1 MEHPLSQFRYCP
13 KCGSEHFEIHN
24 EKSKQ
29 CKDCGFVYYFNSS
42 AATVALILNGRNELL
57 VCRRAKEPAKGTLD
71 LPGGFIDMAETGEEG
86 VACEGKAETGII
98 RHFALATEDVD
109 TCVEKLK
116 AAGYK
121 VFVEPK
127 DIVIPSNPEYKARIA
142 FGRGPLGEEIEFFQ
156 ER

>member
-1 MEHPLSQFRYCP
+1 MVHFYHEILELEIARTWSEGTMFRF
-13 KCGSEHFEIHN
+13 GNAVLEVF
-24 EKSKQ
+24 
-29 CKDCGFVYYFNSS
+29 
-42 AATVALILNGRNELL
+42 
-57 VCRRAKEPAKGTLD
+57 AKGR
-71 LPGGFIDMAETGEEG
+71 E
-86 VACEGKAETGII
+86 KAETGII

-116 AAGYK
+116 AAGYE

-127 DIVIPSNPEYKARIA
+127 DIVIPSEPEYKARIA

>member
-1 MEHPLSQFRYCP
+1 MSLIKGIHHVCL
-13 KCGSEHFEIHN
+13 KCANEEEYKEVVHFYHEILELEIARTWSEVLEVF
-24 EKSKQ
+24 
-29 CKDCGFVYYFNSS
+29 
-42 AATVALILNGRNELL
+42 ANGRE
-57 VCRRAKEPAKGTLD
+57 
-71 LPGGFIDMAETGEEG
+71 
-86 VACEGKAETGII
+86 KAETGII

-116 AAGYK
+116 AAGYE

-127 DIVIPSNPEYKARIA
+127 DIVIPSEPEYKARIA